1 MYKTTFHDFRPQNY
15 KIILI
20 CAKKVVPL
28 RPKIRITMENNT
40 LELSLMDAEE
50 RELVEYIYN
59 AIPAEDRGAL
69 SADDILFVLDA
80 MDDYLEEQGLL
91 REDPKTGEM
100 EYLDGE
106 VDETEQLN
114 YVLQAAKEDQRTIS
128 GVQIQLIQD
137 AELQYGLAEGYYSE
151 E

>member
-1 MYKTTFHDFRPQNY
+1 
-15 KIILI
+15 
-20 CAKKVVPL
+20 
-28 RPKIRITMENNT
+28 MENNSIEWAL
-40 LELSLMDAEE
+40 LEPEE
-50 RELVEYIYN
+50 RELVEFVFKT
-59 AIPAEDRGAL
+59 IPAEDRGAL
-69 SADDILFVLDA
+69 TPDDILLVLDL

-114 YVLQAAKEDQRTIS
+114 YVLAAMKAEGRPIS

-137 AELQYGLAEGYYSE
+137 AELQFGIQKGYYE
-151 E
+151 EE

>member
-1 MYKTTFHDFRPQNY
+1 MCNFAAFFNQ
-15 KIILI
+15 I
-20 CAKKVVPL
+20 
-28 RPKIRITMENNT
+28 MENNT
-40 LELSLMDAEE
+40 IEMALLEPEE

-69 SADDILFVLDA
+69 TADDILFVLDT
-80 MDDYLEEQGLL
+80 MDDYLEEKGLL
-91 REDPKTGEM
+91 RIDEATEEM

-114 YVLQAAKEDQRTIS
+114 YVLAAAKEDQRAIT

-137 AELQYGLAEGYYSE
+137 AELQYGIEKGYYE
-151 E
+151 EE

>member
-1 MYKTTFHDFRPQNY
+1 MCNFAAFFNQ
-15 KIILI
+15 I
-20 CAKKVVPL
+20 
-28 RPKIRITMENNT
+28 MENNT
-40 LELSLMDAEE
+40 IEMALLEPEE

-59 AIPAEDRGAL
+59 AIPAEDRGTL
-69 SADDILFVLDA
+69 TADDILFVLDA
-80 MDDYLEEQGLL
+80 MDDYLEEKGLL
-91 REDPKTGEM
+91 RVDEATEEM

-114 YVLQAAKEDQRTIS
+114 YVLQAVREDGRAIS

-137 AELQYGLAEGYYSE
+137 AELQYGIEHGYYE